1 MSIMKFFG
9 DPISP
14 VCRSVMLFL
23 AANDIQ
29 HEFVLIDLKN
39 RDTVNNEAFAAINP
53 NQRIPVIDDN
63 GFILTESSAILRY
76 LAVKHKVADHWYP
89 TALQDRARVDEALSF
104 FPQNIRNGCFFH
116 TCILPLRTGKPR
128 DEVRCAELRASLKLA
143 LDFTENSLL
152 KGKKFIGGDNI
163 SIADL
168 QYLGEITQYLISHN
182 EIYKGRPNMEQWMQD
197 CESTLA
203 PHFDKVFFKLRNVQA
218 SGHLKAEIDVSP

>member
-1 MSIMKFFG
+1 M
-9 DPISP
+9 
-14 VCRSVMLFL
+14 
-23 AANDIQ
+23 
-29 HEFVLIDLKN
+29 
-39 RDTVNNEAFAAINP
+39 
-53 NQRIPVIDDN
+53 
-63 GFILTESSAILRY
+63 
-76 LAVKHKVADHWYP
+76 
-89 TALQDRARVDEALSF
+89 
-104 FPQNIRNGCFFH
+104 
-116 TCILPLRTGKPR
+116 
-128 DEVRCAELRASLKLA
+128 RCAELRASLKLA